1 MNDQVIKKF
10 VASAIQVL
18 STELGVGARVDQPS
32 AQGDYYVSKGVTALI
47 GVTGRL
53 RGMVIFGLNEE
64 TALKLVSH
72 MMGSEFEKLDEV
84 AQSGVAEMA
93 NVVVGSFVTSLA
105 ELGFS
110 CGITP
115 PAVMIGKDTVISTPN
130 IKRLVIPLQVP
141 IGNIEIQLALRDNR
155 VNYSS

>member
-1 MNDQVIKKF
+1 MNEKVIKKF
-10 VASAIQVL
+10 VNSAIQVL
-18 STELGVGARVDQPS
+18 STELGVGTGVGQPS
-32 AQGDYYVSKGVTALI
+32 AQTDYYVTQGVTALI

-53 RGMVIFGLNEE
+53 RGMVIFGLKEE

-72 MMGSEFEKLDEV
+72 MMGSEFLKLDEV

-93 NVVVGSFVTSLA
+93 NVIVGSFVTSLA
-105 ELGFS
+105 ELGLS

-115 PAVMIGKDTVISTPN
+115 PAVVIGKDTVISTPN

-141 IGNIEIQLALRDNR
+141 VGTIEIQLALRENG
-155 VNYSS
+155 VH